1 MSDFPLFSVLVANY
15 NCGQY
20 LQQAIDS
27 VLVQD
32 YKSIEIVILDDGSTD
47 NSRNIYDKYSED
59 ERFRIIYNEKNR
71 GVGYAKRRLIESA
84 NGEFCGFLD
93 ADDALCGGA
102 ILTMVT
108 AHKEHP
114 DCSVMLSR
122 HYNCDDQLNIISES
136 RLLNYYEGF
145 NYFLNQDYQVE
156 HFVSFR
162 RDMYLKTPG
171 ISSELKSGEDQQLI
185 YLLEE
190 VAPCFV
196 VDAFTYKYRLRNNSA
211 SHGAAGIDS
220 FYWNTINQYLT
231 SVRRGISLEE
241 YSLKPFARYYEN
253 QLQIANNYWKN
264 VVVRLLMKPILC
276 YVTF

>member
-145 NYFLNQDYQVE
+145 NYFLNQDSL
-156 HFVSFR
+156 VST
-162 RDMYLKTPG
+162 K
-171 ISSELKSGEDQQLI
+171 K
-185 YLLEE
+185 
-190 VAPCFV
+190 A
-196 VDAFTYKYRLRNNSA
+196 
-211 SHGAAGIDS
+211 
-220 FYWNTINQYLT
+220 
-231 SVRRGISLEE
+231 
-241 YSLKPFARYYEN
+241 
-253 QLQIANNYWKN
+253 
-264 VVVRLLMKPILC
+264 
-276 YVTF
+276 